1 LLLRVQLA
9 QQKKVPKVFCSMP
22 VRTDIPEQRSRGNE
36 MAQENTTTVLD
47 QPEVAEPSNT
57 DFESKQG
64 AHEQPKRATKKI
76 VALIGG
82 VLLILATT
90 LWWWHARQYED
101 TDDAQV
107 DGHIYPLSAR
117 IGGHIAAVNVEEG
130 QFVKAGT
137 VLVEIDPR
145 DYEVAA
151 ERAKAEYED
160 ALAEATAANL
170 NVPVSR
176 VGSSSQISG
185 AEAGLERAEA
195 GVTVALK
202 QVEQAKARLIDARAL
217 ATTANAD
224 LKRYAELVAKREIS
238 QQQYDQA
245 SSAADAANARV
256 SGAEAGLKAA
266 EEQVTQARA
275 HVRESTAELETAR
288 VSPKNVSAI
297 VARAKSAEAKV
308 TRAHAALER
317 AELDLSYTKIVAP
330 VDGIIG
336 RRAAQVGQNVQPGQ
350 DLMALVP
357 LNEIWITANFKE
369 DQLAHMRAGQH
380 VSIDVDAYDREWHGK
395 VTSIGG
401 ATGARFSLLPP
412 ENATGNYVKVV
423 QRIPVRIDLIGDA
436 NREGLLRPGM
446 SVVPKVRVH

>member
-1 LLLRVQLA
+1 
-9 QQKKVPKVFCSMP
+9 
-22 VRTDIPEQRSRGNE
+22 
-36 MAQENTTTVLD
+36 MAQENRTTVLD
-47 QPEVAEPSNT
+47 EPEVGAPPAIGSSSEKREH
-57 DFESKQG
+57 ESRKKNS
-64 AHEQPKRATKKI
+64 AKKI
-76 VALIGG
+76 AALAGG
-82 VLLILATT
+82 VLLILATS
-90 LWWWHARQYED
+90 LWWWNARQYEE

-107 DGHIYPLSAR
+107 DGHIYPLSVR
-117 IGGHIAAVNVEEG
+117 ISGHISAVHVEEG

-137 VLVEIDPR
+137 VLVEIDPE

-160 ALAEATAANL
+160 ALAGATAANL

-185 AEAGLERAEA
+185 AEAELERAEA
-195 GVTVALK
+195 GVTVTQK
-202 QVEQAKARLIDARAL
+202 EVEQARARLIDAQAM

-224 LKRYAELVAKREIS
+224 LARYADLVAKREIS

-245 SSAADAANARV
+245 TAAAEAANARV
-256 SGAEAGLKAA
+256 TAAEAGLRSA

-275 HVRESTAELETAR
+275 RVRESTASLETAR

-369 DQLAHMRAGQH
+369 DQLAHMRAGQD

-395 VTSIGG
+395 VTSVGG

-423 QRIPVRIDLIGDA
+423 QRIPVRIDLTGEA
-436 NREGLLRPGM
+436 NRDRLLRPGM
-446 SVVPKVRVH
+446 SVVPKVRIR

>member
-1 LLLRVQLA
+1 
-9 QQKKVPKVFCSMP
+9 
-22 VRTDIPEQRSRGNE
+22 
-36 MAQENTTTVLD
+36 MAQENSTTVLD
-47 QPEVAEPSNT
+47 EPEVAEQQPARNFNSQ
-57 DFESKQG
+57 EREHKQ
-64 AHEQPKRATKKI
+64 HKKTTKKI
-76 VALIGG
+76 VALVGG
-82 VLLILATT
+82 VLLIGATT
-90 LWWWHARQYED
+90 LWWWHAQQFEG

-117 IGGHIAAVNVEEG
+117 IAGHIAGVNVEEG

-137 VLVEIDPR
+137 LLVEIDPK

-151 ERAKAEYED
+151 ERAKAEFED

-170 NVPVSR
+170 NVPVTR

-185 AEAGLERAEA
+185 AEAELERAEA

-202 QVEQAKARLIDARAL
+202 QVEEAKARLIDTRAL
-217 ATTANAD
+217 ATTTNAD
-224 LKRYAELVAKREIS
+224 LKRYAELVAKHEIS

-245 SSAADAANARV
+245 DAAADAANARV
-256 SGAEAGLKAA
+256 SGAEAGLRLA

-275 HVRESTAELETAR
+275 RVRESTASLETAR

-308 TRAHAALER
+308 ARAHAALER

-369 DQLAHMRAGQH
+369 DQLAQMRVGQN

-423 QRIPVRIDLIGDA
+423 QRIPVRIDLTGQA

-446 SVVPKVRVH
+446 SVVPKVRVR

>member
-1 LLLRVQLA
+1 
-9 QQKKVPKVFCSMP
+9 M
-22 VRTDIPEQRSRGNE
+22 E
-36 MAQENTTTVLD
+36 QENTITVLD
-47 QPEVAEPSNT
+47 EPEAGAERPAIGSPSKRR
-57 DFESKQG
+57 E
-64 AHEQPKRATKKI
+64 HEPGKKTAKKI
-76 VALIGG
+76 AALAAGF
-82 VLLILATT
+82 LLILATSV
-90 LWWWHARQYED
+90 WWWHARQYEE

-117 IGGHIAAVNVEEG
+117 ISGHLASVRAEEG
-130 QFVKAGT
+130 QFVRAGT
-137 VLVEIDPR
+137 VLVEIDPK

-151 ERAKAEYED
+151 ERAKAEYDD

-170 NVPVSR
+170 NVPISR
-176 VGSSSQISG
+176 VGSSSQISE
-185 AEAGLERAEA
+185 AEAELERAEA
-195 GVTVALK
+195 GVTVTQK
-202 QVEQAKARLIDARAL
+202 QVEQARARLIDARAT

-224 LKRYAELVAKREIS
+224 LKRYAELVAKHEIS

-245 SSAADAANARV
+245 TAGAEAGDAQV
-256 SGAEAGLKAA
+256 TGAEAGLRSA
-266 EEQVTQARA
+266 EEQVTQARTR
-275 HVRESTAELETAR
+275 VRESTASLETAR

-308 TRAHAALER
+308 TRAQAALER

-369 DQLAHMRAGQH
+369 DQLAHMRAGQN
-380 VSIDVDAYDREWHGK
+380 VFIDVDAYDRGWHGK

-423 QRIPVRIDLIGDA
+423 QRIPVRIDLTGDA
-436 NREGLLRPGM
+436 NKDGLLRPGM
-446 SVVPKVRVH
+446 SVVPKVRIR

>member
-1 LLLRVQLA
+1 MP
-9 QQKKVPKVFCSMP
+9 QQKS
-22 VRTDIPEQRSRGNE
+22 
-36 MAQENTTTVLD
+36 TTLLD
-47 QPEVAEPSNT
+47 QAETAEPAKVKHVP
-57 DFESKQG
+57 DKESSKPG
-64 AHEQPKRATKKI
+64 KRINKK
-76 VALIGG
+76 
-82 VLLILATT
+82 VLLVAGAFVLITAAG
-90 LWWWHARQYED
+90 LWWWHARQYEE

-107 DGHIYPLSAR
+107 DGHIYPISAR
-117 IGGHIAAVNVEEG
+117 ITGHLSRVNVEEG

-137 VLVEIDPR
+137 VLAEIDAK

-151 ERAKAEYED
+151 ERARAEYEE
-160 ALAEATAANL
+160 ALAEATAAGL
-170 NVPVSR
+170 NVSVIR
-176 VGSSSQISG
+176 VGSSSQING
-185 AEAGLERAEA
+185 AEAELERAEA

-202 QVEQAKARLIDARAL
+202 QVDQAKARLMDARAL

-224 LKRYAELVAKREIS
+224 LKRYADLVAKREIS

-245 SSAADAANARV
+245 TAAADAANARV
-256 SGAEAGLKAA
+256 AGAEAGLNSA

-275 HVRESTAELETAR
+275 RVRESHANLETAKI
-288 VSPKNVSAI
+288 SPKNVSAV
-297 VARAKSAEAKV
+297 VAKAKSAEAKV

-330 VDGIIG
+330 VDGIVG
-336 RRAAQVGQNVQPGQ
+336 RRAAQVGQNVEPGQ

-369 DQLAHMRAGQH
+369 DQLAHMRPGQT
-380 VSIDVDAYDREWHGK
+380 VSIDVDAYDRDWHGK

-423 QRIPVRIDLIGDA
+423 QRIPVRIDLTGDA
-436 NREGLLRPGM
+436 NKQGLLRPGM
-446 SVVPKVRVH
+446 SVVPKVRIR

>member
-1 LLLRVQLA
+1 
-9 QQKKVPKVFCSMP
+9 
-22 VRTDIPEQRSRGNE
+22 

-47 QPEVAEPSNT
+47 EPEVAERPAIGSPS
-57 DFESKQG
+57 EQQE
-64 AHEQPKRATKKI
+64 HEPRKKKAGKKI
-76 VALIGG
+76 AALTGG
-82 VLLILATT
+82 VLLILATS
-90 LWWWHARQYED
+90 LWWWHARQYEE

-117 IGGHIAAVNVEEG
+117 VSGHIAGVRVEEG

-137 VLVEIDPR
+137 VLVEIDPK

-185 AEAGLERAEA
+185 AEAELERAEA
-195 GVTVALK
+195 DVSVTQK
-202 QVEQAKARLIDARAL
+202 QVEQAKARLIDAQAM

-245 SSAADAANARV
+245 TAVSQAANARV
-256 SGAEAGLKAA
+256 TGAEAGMRSA

-275 HVRESTAELETAR
+275 RVRESIASLQTAR

-308 TRAHAALER
+308 VRAHAALER
-317 AELDLSYTKIVAP
+317 AELDLSYTRIIAP

-369 DQLAHMRAGQH
+369 DQLAHMRAGQE
-380 VSIDVDAYDREWHGK
+380 VSIDVDAYDRDWHGK

-423 QRIPVRIDLIGDA
+423 QRIPVRIDLTGDA
-436 NREGLLRPGM
+436 NKDGLLRPGM
-446 SVVPKVRVH
+446 SVVPKVRIR

>member
-1 LLLRVQLA
+1 
-9 QQKKVPKVFCSMP
+9 
-22 VRTDIPEQRSRGNE
+22 
-36 MAQENTTTVLD
+36 MAQDNTTTVLD
-47 QPEVAEPSNT
+47 EPEVGERPAIGSPSERRREHEPRKKT
-57 DFESKQG
+57 T
-64 AHEQPKRATKKI
+64 AKKI
-76 VALIGG
+76 VGLTGG
-82 VLLILATT
+82 VLLILATS
-90 LWWWHARQYED
+90 LWWWHAGQYEE

-117 IGGHIAAVNVEEG
+117 ISGHIASVHVEEG

-137 VLVEIDPR
+137 VLVEFDPK

-151 ERAKAEYED
+151 ERAKAGYED
-160 ALAEATAANL
+160 AVAEATAANL

-185 AEAGLERAEA
+185 AEAELERAEA
-195 GVTVALK
+195 GVTVTQK
-202 QVEQAKARLIDARAL
+202 QVEQAKARLIDAQAM

-224 LKRYAELVAKREIS
+224 VKRYAELVVKREIS

-245 SSAADAANARV
+245 AAAADSANARV
-256 SGAEAGLKAA
+256 TAAEAGLRSA
-266 EEQVTQARA
+266 EEQVNQARA
-275 HVRESTAELETAR
+275 RVRESTASLETAR
-288 VSPKNVSAI
+288 ISPKSVSAI
-297 VARAKSAEAKV
+297 IARAKSAEAKV

-317 AELDLSYTKIVAP
+317 AELDLSYTKVIAP

-369 DQLAHMRAGQH
+369 DQLAHMQAGQDA
-380 VSIDVDAYDREWHGK
+380 SIDVDAYDREWHGK

-423 QRIPVRIDLIGDA
+423 QRIPVRIDLTGDA
-436 NREGLLRPGM
+436 NKDGLLRPGM
-446 SVVPKVRVH
+446 SVVPKVRIR